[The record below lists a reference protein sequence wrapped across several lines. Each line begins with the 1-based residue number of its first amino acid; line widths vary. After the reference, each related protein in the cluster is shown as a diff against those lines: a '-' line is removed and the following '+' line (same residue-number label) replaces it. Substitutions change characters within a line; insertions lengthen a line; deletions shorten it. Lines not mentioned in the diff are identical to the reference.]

1 MSFGG
6 LQPGAYP
13 VNLPNQLTLARL
25 AITTVLA
32 AVLELDWRY
41 RCTAGLLL
49 FAAASITDYADGAI
63 ARRYHLVTDF
73 GSLMDPLADKILMA
87 TALICLSVLPYGG
100 HPAVPG
106 WVSIVIISR
115 EFLITGLRQIA
126 VSKGVLLPADRLG
139 KHKTIWQIIAIL
151 YYFVLLSLTEWSEA
165 GWFPVLPGEPALWRG
180 LGWTVM
186 GVALLLTLWSG
197 LGYLWRNRALIADR

>member
-1 MSFGG
+1 M
-6 LQPGAYP
+6 
-13 VNLPNQLTLARL
+13 
-25 AITTVLA
+25 LA

-41 RCTAGLLL
+41 RCTAGLFL

-87 TALICLSVLPYGG
+87 TALICLSVLPYAG

-165 GWFPVLPGEPALWRG
+165 GWFPALPGEPGLWRG
-180 LGWTVM
+180 VGWAVM

-197 LGYLWRNRALIADR
+197 LGYLWKNRALIADR

>member
-1 MSFGG
+1 M
-6 LQPGAYP
+6 
-13 VNLPNQLTLARL
+13 NLPNQLTLARL
-25 AITTVLA
+25 AITSLLA
-32 AVLELDWRY
+32 AVLELDWHY

-87 TALICLSVLPYGG
+87 TALICLSVLQYAG

-139 KHKTIWQIIAIL
+139 KQKTIWQIIAIL

-165 GWFPVLPGEPALWRG
+165 GWFPALPGEPGLWRG
-180 LGWTVM
+180 VGWAVM

-197 LGYLWRNRALIADR
+197 LGYLWKNRALIADR